1 MLTDIETLIDKSFGK
16 RGTSE
21 RDALEERAELF
32 LITEKLKEAR
42 KEANLTQEELA
53 VKIGAKKSYIS
64 RIENGKTD
72 IQLTTLFRIV
82 EKGLG
87 KKLNLSFS

>member
-1 MLTDIETLIDKSFGK
+1 MLTDIETLIDKSFGT

-32 LITEKLKEAR
+32 VITEKLKEAR

>member
-1 MLTDIETLIDKSFGK
+1 MLTNIETLIDNSFGIK
-16 RGTSE
+16 GTPE

-32 LITEKLKEAR
+32 VITEMLKEAR
-42 KEANLTQEELA
+42 KEAHLTQAQLAEL
-53 VKIGAKKSYIS
+53 IGAKKGYIS

-72 IQLTTLFRIV
+72 IQLRTLKRIV

-87 KKLNLSFS
+87 KKLKLAFE

>member
-1 MLTDIETLIDKSFGK
+1 M
-16 RGTSE
+16 
-21 RDALEERAELF
+21 EERAELF
-32 LITEKLKEAR
+32 VITEKLKEAR